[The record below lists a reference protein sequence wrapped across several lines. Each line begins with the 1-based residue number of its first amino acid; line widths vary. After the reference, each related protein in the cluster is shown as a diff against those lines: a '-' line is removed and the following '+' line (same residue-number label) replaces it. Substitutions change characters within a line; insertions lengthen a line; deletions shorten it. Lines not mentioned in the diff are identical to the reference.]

1 LEKEVAEADQKIA
14 GLRPSTAGLMTS
26 LDSADAKMSSL
37 NLEQI
42 IADVVSE
49 LMKDEAFQHIVQW
62 LATLPGVIHGVYFCV
77 TFLGIFKFFCPGRN

>member
-14 GLRPSTAGLMTS
+14 GLRPSFAGLMIS
-26 LDSADAKMSSL
+26 LDSSNAKMSSL

-49 LMKDEAFQHIVQW
+49 LMKEEAFQHIVEW
-62 LATLPGVIHGVYFCV
+62 LGTLPGVIHGVYLYFDNSRN
-77 TFLGIFKFFCPGRN
+77 FRFIQEGIR

>member
-1 LEKEVAEADQKIA
+1 MAEADQKID
-14 GLRPSTAGLMTS
+14 GLRPSNAGLMTS

-62 LATLPGVIHGVYFCV
+62 LATLPGVIHGVFFYFDISRN
-77 TFLGIFKFFCPGRN
+77 FIEILFCPGIGIA

>member
-14 GLRPSTAGLMTS
+14 GLRPSTVMTS

>member
-14 GLRPSTAGLMTS
+14 GLRPGLMTS